1 MYFQKEIETL
11 SSPQLKK
18 LQEERLI
25 NLVDF
30 CYKKQPFY
38 KESMDKI
45 NLKPKD
51 IKGIE
56 DIKKLPFTTK
66 THLRDHYPFGLLT
79 MPVNQL
85 AEIHASSGTT
95 GKPTVVAYAQ
105 EDLQVWS
112 DVMSRAMVCAGA
124 KPGDLVHNGY
134 GYGLFT
140 GGLGVHYGSLNGKF
154 PVIPVSS
161 GATKRQLMLI
171 QDFEPKIL
179 TCTPSYTLFLA
190 EEAKALGID
199 PKTLSIKIGIL
210 GAEPWSDSMR
220 QEIENTWGFKAMDI
234 YGLSEIIGPGVAI
247 ECCGQDGLHFA
258 ADHFYP
264 EIIDPATGEEVPAGQ
279 DGELV
284 ITTLTKKA
292 MPLLRYRTRDIVS
305 INYEPCSHCGRTLPR
320 ISKVKGRTD
329 DMLIIRG
336 VNVFPSQIESVLLMV
351 EGVEPHYYI
360 EVDRVGSLDQI
371 TVVVEINEAIFSDEI
386 KALEAMEKKLR
397 REIESVLNIRVQ
409 IKLVEPKS
417 ITRSEGKANRVID
430 KRKA

>member
-124 KPGDLVHNGY
+124 K
-134 GYGLFT
+134 
-140 GGLGVHYGSLNGKF
+140 
-154 PVIPVSS
+154 
-161 GATKRQLMLI
+161 R
-171 QDFEPKIL
+171 
-179 TCTPSYTLFLA
+179 
-190 EEAKALGID
+190 
-199 PKTLSIKIGIL
+199 
-210 GAEPWSDSMR
+210 
-220 QEIENTWGFKAMDI
+220 GFSA
-234 YGLSEIIGPGVAI
+234 
-247 ECCGQDGLHFA
+247 
-258 ADHFYP
+258 
-264 EIIDPATGEEVPAGQ
+264 
-279 DGELV
+279 
-284 ITTLTKKA
+284 
-292 MPLLRYRTRDIVS
+292 
-305 INYEPCSHCGRTLPR
+305 
-320 ISKVKGRTD
+320 
-329 DMLIIRG
+329 
-336 VNVFPSQIESVLLMV
+336 
-351 EGVEPHYYI
+351 
-360 EVDRVGSLDQI
+360 
-371 TVVVEINEAIFSDEI
+371 
-386 KALEAMEKKLR
+386 
-397 REIESVLNIRVQ
+397 
-409 IKLVEPKS
+409 
-417 ITRSEGKANRVID
+417 
-430 KRKA
+430 